1 MKLCAFHYQMT
12 KTRPENEQY
21 ILSSLTQK
29 PGAKFLG
36 PRFAVCS
43 PLGLDTTH
51 KCNLSSL

>member
-1 MKLCAFHYQMT
+1 MKLCAFHYQVA